1 MRRHHWIFIFS
12 FFAPSLLCAW
22 NLNSSCRET
31 LVRFQGKPAKP
42 LVESASVETS
52 YLEIIGADT
61 GRIYKAQ
68 WKVNIQTLAPTIDF
82 NFESDKP
89 ARIQLSFENP
99 QESHFDLKLQLP
111 RGEAE
116 AMQDLNLFSAVLKH
130 LNERAVSG
138 ETIEWEINDPNL
150 VDLLNDRLQKLAQMP
165 QLDLPGDVRRATG
178 RVEDDPMFFDSL
190 LWDTRSDAFFA
201 LTSVEDGLA
210 AMKRVNQD
218 SEAQKLLIDAFKDS
232 PYGEAVSSTGPWIV
246 DIKLLPASDHLR
258 ALSVKSS
265 SPGDDSKLL
274 FPFRY
279 RLVLESF

>member
-1 MRRHHWIFIFS
+1 LVFS
-12 FFAPSLLCAW
+12 LFTPSLLCAW
-22 NLNSSCRET
+22 NLNSSCREA
-31 LVRFQGKPAKP
+31 LVRFQGKPAKAI
-42 LVESASVETS
+42 VESAAVETGQI
-52 YLEIIGADT
+52 EIIGADT
-61 GRIYKAQ
+61 GRSYKAH

-82 NFESDKP
+82 NFESDEP
-89 ARIQLSFENP
+89 ARIQLSFESP
-99 QESHFDLKLQLP
+99 QDNHYDLKLQLP

-150 VDLLNDRLQKLAQMP
+150 VDLLDDRLQKLAQMP

-178 RVEDDPMFFDSL
+178 RVEDDPLFFDSL

-201 LTSVEDGLA
+201 LTSVEDGLE

-218 SEAQKLLIDAFKDS
+218 PEARKLLIDTFRNS
-232 PYGEAVSSTGPWIV
+232 PYGEALSSTGPWIV
-246 DIKLLPASDHLR
+246 DIKLVAASDHLR
-258 ALSVKSS
+258 ALSAKAS
-265 SPGDDSKLL
+265 SPGDESKLL

-279 RLVLESF
+279 KIVLESF